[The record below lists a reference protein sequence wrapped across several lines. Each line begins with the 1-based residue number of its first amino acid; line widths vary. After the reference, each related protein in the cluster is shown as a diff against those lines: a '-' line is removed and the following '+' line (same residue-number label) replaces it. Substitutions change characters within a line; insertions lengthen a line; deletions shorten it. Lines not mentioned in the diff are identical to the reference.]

1 MPRFLKSL
9 TVGGRTVSGYA
20 PRAEWGGSTSGLT
33 ERSAEEF
40 VYYVDQVYKRDG
52 VVFACMLARQ
62 MLFSEARFAWRRFRN
77 GQPRSLFTNA
87 ELALLERPWPTGVTG
102 DLLKRM
108 VQDADLGGAAYHTT
122 IDASG
127 RIGGRGPGARVKRMR
142 PDWVQIIISSESGN
156 PYDLDAQPA
165 GFLYSPPQ
173 GEKVLLLPSQVSMFA
188 PIPDPLAQ
196 YRGMSWLTP
205 VIREIQAD
213 QAATDHKLRFFK
225 NGATISTVVS
235 LNEKVGPT
243 AFEQFVERMK
253 AATEGVDNA
262 YKTLYV
268 GGGADVTLNGST
280 MQQLDFKVTQG
291 AGETR
296 IASASG
302 MHPVIVGL
310 SEGLQGSA
318 LNAGNFDAAVRLSV
332 DKTVRNLWR
341 DAAASLENLLT
352 RPGDDAQLWYDD
364 RDIAIL
370 RDDSTDQAAIQQQN
384 AATLKSLIDAGFTPE
399 SAVEYIDT
407 GSISVLE
414 HTGLAT
420 VQLQQQAIP
429 ALPPGS
435 NNPQNAEE
443 A

>member
-1 MPRFLKSL
+1 MPRLLKSL
-9 TVGGRTVSGYA
+9 TIGGRTVSGFT
-20 PRAEWGGSTSGLT
+20 PRAEWGSSSSLGMN

-40 VYYVDQVYKRDG
+40 ASYVEGIYKKDG

-62 MLFSEARFAWRRFRN
+62 MLFSEARFAWRKFRN
-77 GQPRSLFTNA
+77 GQPRSLFTTS

-102 DLLKRM
+102 DLLTRM
-108 VQDADLGGAAYHTT
+108 IQDADLGGAAYHTT

-142 PDWVQIIISSESGN
+142 PDWVQIIIGSDSGN

-173 GEKVLLLPSQVSMFA
+173 ADPVLLTTSQVSMFA
-188 PIPDPLAQ
+188 PIPDPIAQ

-205 VIREIQAD
+205 VIREIRAD

-235 LNEKVGPT
+235 LDQKVGPA
-243 AFEQFVERMK
+243 AFEQFVSRMR

-302 MHPVIVGL
+302 MHPVLVGL

-332 DKTVRNLWR
+332 DKTIRNLWR
-341 DAAASLENLLT
+341 TASASLENLLT
-352 RPGDDAQLWYDD
+352 RPGDDSQLWYDD

-370 RDDSTDQAAIQQQN
+370 RDDSTDQAAIQQQQ
-384 AATLKSLIDAGFTPE
+384 AATLKSLIDGGWTPE
-399 SAVEYIDT
+399 SAVEFIDT
-407 GSISVLE
+407 GSVSVLE

-420 VQLQQQAIP
+420 VQLQQQAR
-429 ALPPGS
+429 ALPAPS
-435 NNPQNAEE
+435 NTPTPEE